1 MKLVERNINE
11 RFIRNDS
18 KQISKYWKCI
28 TTTEEYYYISEE
40 EKIEH
45 QRQRLLNGWEDSGQV
60 KKTIGNLLNPKP
72 ESVWYGRYIK
82 TDVVEDGSNANS
94 TD

>member
-11 RFIRNDS
+11 RFVRNDI
-18 KQISKYWKCI
+18 KPISKYWKYVTI
-28 TTTEEYYYISEE
+28 TEEYYYISEE
-40 EKIEH
+40 KKIEH
-45 QRQRLLNGWEDSGQV
+45 QRQKLLNGWEDSGQV
-60 KKTIGNLLNPKP
+60 KKTVGSLLDPEP

-82 TDVVEDGSNANS
+82 TDVVEDGVNANA